1 MGCVNRNGKEFKTLA
16 QRNDVSIDNLELIVH
31 KYWLESGSEDFF
43 PSDTYIQAQLGNM
56 VYQEPISAV
65 RKLWKQRYS
74 SSLEYSNLGELNQA
88 KNEAL
93 KFFPNE
99 AISQYINSN
108 GKYVLSIKEPVA
120 KVTRGTEIVKPKKLN
135 LNIEEGR
142 AYSIDKVKELFN
154 RFNTDRTSKF
164 LAEKVFKIADD
175 MGLAIT
181 FENLGREGEAT
192 IGGKFSNGKVQF
204 NKNFFENDTMNHRKA
219 WVLLHELIHAETTY
233 ALDTSVNGSK
243 ALQEFKSEIN
253 NIFYQ
258 LKDRGVLEGWY
269 GMANTHEFVA
279 ELANP
284 VFRQKLQE
292 IDKGEV
298 KNSAWARIV
307 EAIKKFLGLHTSST
321 YYNRAMKALDNA
333 LNAFD
338 LDAYLEYNDI
348 MSSLKDGMKSH
359 NWKFTRMDVE
369 QQRAALRE
377 HFMET
382 MNFKEDLSP
391 ELKNRLKQ
399 AEKAAKA
406 ERKDII
412 YAQEN
417 DDTGTIQRQI
427 AESRKQNFETL
438 YGDVLS
444 NVVIFKTT
452 KGGLGVSATLKS
464 FEELLREEN
473 KDLVRQLN
481 WVDNLSND
489 DVLSLTSLLE
499 QDLRDYDLVYN
510 NSEFDKSDIKDK
522 DALVSYIGAEDSQV
536 IKGELGVNKEQLI
549 ALLGSTMYKAN
560 VQTTAVKELL
570 QNAFDAV
577 KIAQSQ
583 GKLKDAVI
591 DINLNEK
598 SRTVTISDNG
608 TGMSPEI
615 IQKAFFT
622 IGGSHK
628 GENVDNR
635 LKSGGLGLAKMAF
648 LFSSDYVEVTTVKDG
663 IQTYVKAT
671 PEEIQSDNFSI
682 ITKKVPGTPSGTT
695 VTVRIPEYYL
705 DQNGEKRTIWFN
717 NSPAFLAKPMIGNV
731 TVNVTK
737 SGSWWDNGTKSS
749 NKNKIPEGYVSVGKA
764 TSAFGDLDIYIAP
777 IDNPDSSY
785 LNNEILISGLYQFDH
800 EFRIDGGA
808 KARFKTIINILPTVD
823 VKSQVYPINNQR
835 ENFRTTIEPEVKD
848 LNFLLLQINSM
859 LEKKSVSEMFNNTIS
874 MDVRDVSDIRR
885 IPPTPKEVALNDAI
899 KEVKKQFSSPTQTS
913 NDNSFELKAAAATL
927 RGRALSE
934 KSRNSSFDASGI
946 KIKQLAPGTVDTSKL
961 DIRKPIFHNNTT
973 MVIEED
979 GQKVLNEFGALL
991 MELKSLYLQTYKGQ
1005 DIPTREDENITDY
1018 IEKQYWG
1025 FSFDKG
1031 YGGVNVSPK
1040 VIRLLAI
1047 NPFYEIPN
1055 YKNTDIALQL
1065 TESLTHIIEHEFN
1078 HNYESGEGAGFT
1090 GRFPM
1095 TYAEFA
1101 GIGKSFNKDW
1111 KNRLYVLIR
1120 DNLQT
1125 FYKYAER
1132 YQNSTNRGESL
1143 QGGKYTG
1150 IQQGQSRSTDG
1161 NGQDAQRQ
1169 SRDSQD
1175 VRDNGQGFGEEFA
1188 DLYEKAEKLSN
1199 QQHLEGDNA
1208 VAWLNEGNRIQDITD
1223 RYIQEYGNKLDADD
1237 VRKAFIEI
1245 GYDGTNVP
1253 EYQKAINILMN
1264 NIYDALLDKA
1274 IKEGKKSIT
1283 FVSGVAGS
1291 GKSTAIKNNRNLD
1304 LSTQGVIYDAPF
1316 NNFWTFDK
1324 AIAHA
1329 WAKGMEKISIV
1340 QMYND
1345 AQTAFENS
1353 VRRGYETG
1361 RFLNLQYFE
1370 DSFRK
1375 NAGKLE
1381 RIHSLYPQVQITA
1394 IDNTGNNGG
1403 RMVTLKEALNWDY
1416 SITEEKLY
1424 NLLKYLEN
1432 ELNSGRLQGHQAS
1445 SVTRD
1450 IQQITSATSPR
1461 IQEIIRRI
1469 EGRSYEVAQHN
1480 IPETGSRGLGLT
1492 SEEFYTK
1499 QDALDYIND
1508 LVNID
1513 GVDRSLID
1521 LKHTPETDT
1530 TDEYWTVSVR
1540 EQPSTNPAGFRIHS
1554 GGAHGSDH
1562 YWGAIGEKY
1571 GIPSNHYYFGQKTP
1585 FGNKEISQQ
1594 DYDEGKYEV
1603 AKAAAYNYGYK
1614 YPTMKNA
1621 LLIRDWAQVK
1631 YADAVFA
1638 IGNLVRPGEKLFP
1651 KLKNDTRV
1659 ATNAAVTGG
1668 TGYAVAMAILHN
1680 KPVYVFD
1687 QTREKWYKNINGQ
1700 WSESEVPI
1708 LTPNFAG
1715 IGTREINDAGRK
1727 AIEDTFKNTFKNYSG
1742 TSEKETLSADN
1753 VAQQTPKSSYNKISS
1768 KEAPLQIYSDGS
1780 DIKGTGNIGYGSVFE
1795 LDGKEYGISGTQE
1808 SEEVKKL
1815 QEKFPDAKFSNPTME
1830 MLALTTTL
1838 EHFANVGNGEDI
1850 VINQDYKGAVN
1861 YQGLWEHSEGSQ
1873 QRDTK
1878 AWKAKEPYIAHLVE
1892 RASTAID
1899 KIVKDGGSVKINWV
1913 KGHQSG
1919 TSEQARMNNAADRF
1933 AKSRNISNNIND
1945 AYEKQNTQ
1953 QQPIQ
1958 QNLPGPETK
1967 INIYAGTNE
1976 NADLSNFAKRPFDL
1990 NGNDIES
1997 VEQGFH
2003 IGKFEILRQA
2013 IASGYTERD
2022 VAYTDIMN
2030 QITDLQN
2037 TLIRTKRDNFAS
2049 GVAYGARLRSIGN
2062 TRLKA
2067 KDSDIQYII
2076 DNFFAKNKTD
2086 GMPNWENDKTASN
2099 IMRRLLK
2106 ASFEQNPQALQRL
2119 LATGNAT
2126 LTHTQDKGKW
2136 GTEFPRLLMEV
2147 REELRGQQQ
2156 QTTQPQQPNAEGN
2169 MTFSYGDNKRADVS
2183 STTTFDAIL
2192 NGERTATTRYESD
2205 GHIDYW
2211 KNLKVGDIIK
2221 WKNGKGREV
2230 LVKVTKPLTKLSTR
2244 TSAEE
2249 WSKKEGWS
2257 VEYFNSKV
2265 KPKLKEA
2272 WQIEYE
2278 LMVQQP
2284 TQQQPSINNITSSL
2298 IGKEIYVGTKDN
2310 YGFHNDELFGKI
2322 IDIKKDSKGYLATVN
2337 LNGNEYTIGLNND
2350 LEIRNT
2356 NSKFYEILLVPEN
2369 YNNEDDWLPLKSG
2382 INNNITTSQQ
2392 QNQAKENKQEPQ
2404 FTKVNDDFA
2413 TTLINHLRNDKLE
2426 GYESV
2431 PKRAALIR
2439 MAETL
2444 FDYFKKN
2451 DIKIV
2456 ITNAPYSD
2464 TEKGRSSA
2472 VTTDGRYAAIFYQE
2486 ADLQGGKYL
2495 NILHELLHIAT
2506 NNAIPFDWEGRA
2518 IADEKLQMYYD
2529 LFKRK
2534 LQEDKEWKDIQ
2545 GIAIARNREIYDR
2558 ASDRAKILAHAYS
2571 KAGEFIS
2578 CAISNVEVQR
2588 VLESITYGETQA
2600 SNLFEELRNWFKE
2613 VLEKIFHG
2621 YSYIAHENFLD
2632 DVTDFLLNTKYT
2644 DNTPAF
2650 AFTEEEQ
2657 KAYDEYLKSIEDR
2670 YNNAKD
2676 FVNPNITK
2684 LENIPEKNSNFVI
2697 QLPNYQN
2704 YYGMTEVEVDAQWK
2718 VDELNSLEEEFTQD
2732 MTNEEREELISK
2744 MDKVLSSLSKEEYL
2758 KSKTKKEQQIEKNLD
2773 EYDDLTNQITNLM
2786 ESNLVTAS
2794 EVRHIAELVINAVS
2808 DDITAIQKDPGLV
2821 SEWFPSLNSELDFRN
2836 ATRRE
2841 IVDAIGIMNLLERA
2855 KRNFDPAYNEV
2866 AYDTFED
2873 MDIAQ
2878 EVILPNWNGIIRLAS
2893 TVFAENEGF
2902 GISMNFSEG
2911 KFETTSETNIGID
2924 DSGEY
2929 KSIEDVQE
2937 KEGDAQE
2944 YWQIESRTID
2954 VLNTMSQLVRLA
2966 LHQAYL
2972 LDKDGNKVLSKWG
2985 IPERVSTRK
2994 AVNNIL
3000 RWTQKSQNLPEMIE
3014 KLSEKAKDNPWI
3026 QQIID
3031 RLSDKSGNEADFQ
3044 SQFYSTFQKHYQLYS
3059 IVKGDNGIYSVMIV
3073 NEHPALTQTLQ
3084 NISSQFQAGLH
3095 PLFTTVGTGGV
3106 RVKRDSLGF
3115 KSKVTKD
3122 APFTLY
3128 KALSELEPLE
3138 ASLKNKDPRTFEL
3151 DADNKDIAVKNITGA
3166 ARILGFY
3173 VSEDLVEGAIG
3184 NFQNISK
3191 MTQALRNLV
3200 NALEAM
3206 AKAPLKPKF
3215 NPFKTYDEDGIR
3227 GYLSEFLLPMTEL
3240 LEDDAITAFYD
3251 SGKMYQSY
3259 VTPSFTTKLM
3269 NKFKIK
3275 DKDEYRKFIN
3285 EEYGQSEWYYGPV
3298 DDEGERSWRFG
3309 WMKLLGSNSLDVF
3322 DHKVQLNFNSHNY
3335 MKTMNDNEYT
3345 LSLIAEYFAYKEK
3358 KNQDKRRIQAWFR
3371 APMESNKPSSEF
3383 FRFYSDR
3390 SFSYKDNISKE
3401 LYNLFL
3407 QEAARIIT
3415 VRMRDKKESDPD
3427 YIKNWDKNG
3436 KKFTYLQFLNSYLE
3450 DTADA
3455 KKNRILLKNEDG
3467 TVSKDN
3473 ETLAKLIQAYIN
3485 REEMSSENSLNLITL
3500 TTAAIKAHMQQRA
3513 DKILADWER
3522 KGIVDA
3528 AMTVANAGIWET
3540 TTDKDGKEQSS
3551 YNTSKEV
3558 IRERL
3563 ENFIWNDKYAAI
3575 NILQL
3580 MVGDTALY
3588 TDAEDLQK
3596 RLAQLHSPGIRANK
3610 DATDYQGRPVSDG
3623 KYRTIL
3629 IKDFNPFKSNI
3640 IANLTEVFDRRI
3652 AEAPESERPQWEAI
3666 KDDLLRKP
3674 GTRGKDDKGGRYWRI
3689 NVTDGQGYSSLSS
3702 YRKKAFMF
3710 GRWSRLS
3717 EDIYNKIRNNDY
3729 TFTELETAF
3738 QPLKPFV
3745 YTHLQKYV
3753 GVEGSPI
3760 STMNIA
3766 FQAKNSEYLLIMA
3779 DALLQNEKTERPN
3792 LLRAISRI
3800 MEDSE
3805 RLNPTK
3811 GIDTV
3816 QYGSAIK
3823 SGLQAEIDLTE
3834 FVEMPNGEEEAYKY
3848 MRNRI
3853 YRKDGNGNI
3862 TNQYDTDVY
3871 VHETSYDDYCLQ
3883 QDVPEHFKDH
3893 EQAHGSQERMILP
3906 SDLPFWKDENGPKE
3920 GPEAES
3926 NINYYEWDEINE
3938 DGEKVHRKLNAI
3950 EFRKAYEENIAKGI
3964 EESIK
3969 VLEKELGIDKEDYD
3983 KRDRNIRLSKI
3994 LQREI
3999 ISSPR
4004 YGIDLLLA
4012 CSVDKETGEF
4022 RIPLGDPIQAK
4033 RIEQLINS
4041 IIKNR
4046 INKQTIAGGP
4056 IVQVT
4061 NFGTSRQL
4069 HIRYKTKSGGLLFTE
4084 EEYKGWE
4091 VATHQTYEE
4100 YVKEN
4105 QAGIAYFEV
4114 FAPAWSKDMLEKFM
4128 NDDGTIDI
4136 EAIKATDSELLKMIS
4151 YRIPTEDKYSM
4162 APMKIVGFMPRWA
4175 GDAIMLPYELTE
4187 IDDSDFDVDKRY
4199 VMRKVLEIVPKSRKE
4214 VSRQLETMVANSYK
4228 KAHDGN
4234 VDMNWVRNEVSTF
4247 LDDPI
4252 RMRNMDALTK
4262 AMYNVYKRIGYTTKK
4277 PKGKDLRDNR
4287 TIDMSW
4293 AVLTN
4298 QHVAPQILNPGGFDD
4313 LKKVSYKIAAE
4324 KNKGNTGKSW
4334 EDLDKLDTDDLK
4346 KLSYKSKDITWIDD
4360 EVRFYKQ
4367 NAAGSN
4373 LIGVFAVNKVAH
4385 AILEGNGYHIAVDE
4399 ICKLSEGEYFE
4410 IAGKQFGGK
4419 MELDPRTDDKGRLI
4433 GKVLG
4438 SGVSASAD
4446 TAKDPIWDLINVNM
4460 TTASVFNTLVRLG
4473 INFEDA
4479 ALFMSQDI
4487 ITRMLAE
4494 HNKRRLSGDYITLD
4508 DLFDEKII
4516 EYKRKKG
4523 YKPDYKINGE
4533 DILSREE
4540 LLEGLFAGNDIID
4553 YKVML
4558 AFKKLRLLAEAV
4570 KDATFA
4576 TRFNSISSA
4585 VGPQIVDNLII
4596 EYKMDK
4602 FRDRDVNNGTHFYD
4616 KEGYHVDIDDILYD
4630 HPILS
4635 QFARTVDIAR
4645 KLFEDMPAM
4654 SVGFQNIL
4662 NLFKLTDGPMQGLD
4676 ERIFKDR
4683 KLLSKLADF
4692 YQSYLLVAS
4701 GVADPSRAEDVN
4713 SLSYYINEY
4722 PAEFMDKVKKRY
4734 PNNKLIQSI
4743 ELGTNNRTG
4752 KVFLYI
4758 NTTGMDQTEKD
4769 KLSSAWIDFHRA
4781 NPEQSRQLFLYNF
4794 FRAGVGFSPKSFM
4807 SLVPTYVKERIF
4819 SNLTNGD
4826 VVSYVDTYRR
4836 LPSIVPQ
4843 VVLDQ
4848 FIANNWGE
4856 SKLAPWKGK
4865 KGSKYKYDF
4874 NNNLVI
4880 ITDKNDL
4887 DDLRKVA
4894 YMKTS
4899 VNRVP
4904 MLWKRVENSE
4914 NRMVYELIEPL
4925 GNNGEY
4931 IEMSYVEPISPM
4943 NMPKEALRDDSPSDM
4958 PDYTIDKEID
4968 DGNPSPI
4975 RNDEKAALTT
4985 EELIR
4990 GIMLQNPSLSEE
5002 NAQKLAERAKK
5013 NPGSMIGFL
5022 ENVFSKLGYTIK
5034 GKENIKKEMDKIC

>member
-31 KYWLESGSEDFF
+31 KYWLESGSEDSF

-74 SSLEYSNLGELNQA
+74 SSLEYNNLGELNQA

-359 NWKFTRMDVE
+359 NWKFTRMNVE

-382 MNFKEDLSP
+382 MNFKDDLSP

-417 DDTGTIQRQI
+417 DDTGSIQRQI

-438 YGDVLS
+438 YGDVLN

-464 FEELLREEN
+464 FEELLRDEN

-522 DALVSYIGAEDSQV
+522 DALISYIGAEDSQV

-591 DINLNEK
+591 NIDLNEK

-671 PEEIQSDNFSI
+671 PEEIQSDNFNI

-717 NSPAFLAKPMIGNV
+717 SSPTFLTKPMIGNV

-737 SGSWWDNGTKSS
+737 SGSWWDNSTKSS
-749 NKNKIPEGYVSVGKA
+749 NKNKIPEGYISVGKA

-800 EFRIDGGA
+800 GFRIEGGG

-835 ENFRTTIEPEVKD
+835 EDFRTTIEPEVKD

-859 LEKKSVSEMFNNTIS
+859 LEKKSVNEMFNNTIS

-913 NDNSFELKAAAATL
+913 NDNSFELKAAATTL
-927 RGRALSE
+927 RERALSE

-946 KIKQLAPGTVDTSKL
+946 KIKQSAQGTVDTSKL

-1005 DIPTREDENITDY
+1005 DIPTREGENITDY

-1025 FSFDKG
+1025 FSFDKD

-1047 NPFYEIPN
+1047 NPFYRIPN

-1065 TESLTHIIEHEFN
+1065 TARLVHIIEHEFN
-1078 HNYESGEGAGFT
+1078 HNYVPSEDAKFT
-1090 GRFPM
+1090 GRFPS
-1095 TYAEFA
+1095 TESEFA

-1111 KNRLYVLIR
+1111 KNKLYVLIR

-1125 FYKYAER
+1125 FIKYNER
-1132 YQNSTNRGESL
+1132 YENSTNRGESL
-1143 QGGKYTG
+1143 QGGKYIEVQPG
-1150 IQQGQSRSTDG
+1150 RDQGSEGYGRDI
-1161 NGQDAQRQ
+1161 QRQ
-1169 SRDSQD
+1169 ARDSQD

-1188 DLYEKAEKLSN
+1188 DLYETAEKLSN
-1199 QQHLEGDNA
+1199 QQHLEGDDA

-1223 RYIQEYGNKLDADD
+1223 RYIQEHGNKLDADD

-1403 RMVTLKEALNWDY
+1403 RMVTLEEALNWDY
-1416 SITEEKLY
+1416 SITEQKLY

-1508 LVNID
+1508 LVNVD
-1513 GVDRSLID
+1513 GVNRNLID

-1585 FGNKEISQQ
+1585 FGNKEITQQ

-1614 YPTMKNA
+1614 YPTMKNS
-1621 LLIRDWAQVK
+1621 LLIRNWAQVK

-1638 IGNLVRPGEKLFP
+1638 IGHLVRPGEKLFP
-1651 KLKNDTRV
+1651 NLKNDTRV

-1668 TGYAVAMAILHN
+1668 TGYAIAMAILHN

-1700 WSESEVPI
+1700 WSESEVPT
-1708 LTPNFAG
+1708 LTSNFAG

-1727 AIEDTFKNTFKNYSG
+1727 AIEDAFKNTFKNYSD

-1753 VAQQTPKSSYNKISS
+1753 VAQQTRKSSYNKISS
-1768 KEAPLQIYSDGS
+1768 KETPLQIYSDGS

-1976 NADLSNFAKRPFDL
+1976 NADLSNFAVRPFTVTNVGD
-1990 NGNDIES
+1990 D
-1997 VEQGFH
+1997 
-2003 IGKFEILRQA
+2003 
-2013 IASGYTERD
+2013 ASGPIAGNFKTVEGAFQAQKLAYNNN
-2022 VAYTDIMN
+2022 YTDAEEKEIISKLEKATGSEARKIGRN
-2030 QITDLQN
+2030 LVGLNVKEWD
-2037 TLIRTKRDNFAS
+2037 KVSS
-2049 GVAYGARLRSIGN
+2049 G
-2062 TRLKA
+2062 
-2067 KDSDIQYII
+2067 
-2076 DNFFAKNKTD
+2076 
-2086 GMPNWENDKTASN
+2086 
-2099 IMRRLLK
+2099 LLK
-2106 ASFEQNPQALQRL
+2106 NLLKDSFEQNPQALQRL

-2147 REELRGQQQ
+2147 RDELREQL
-2156 QTTQPQQPNAEGN
+2156 QTA
-2169 MTFSYGDNKRADVS
+2169 
-2183 STTTFDAIL
+2183 
-2192 NGERTATTRYESD
+2192 
-2205 GHIDYW
+2205 
-2211 KNLKVGDIIK
+2211 
-2221 WKNGKGREV
+2221 
-2230 LVKVTKPLTKLSTR
+2230 
-2244 TSAEE
+2244 
-2249 WSKKEGWS
+2249 
-2257 VEYFNSKV
+2257 
-2265 KPKLKEA
+2265 
-2272 WQIEYE
+2272 
-2278 LMVQQP
+2278 
-2284 TQQQPSINNITSSL
+2284 
-2298 IGKEIYVGTKDN
+2298 
-2310 YGFHNDELFGKI
+2310 
-2322 IDIKKDSKGYLATVN
+2322 
-2337 LNGNEYTIGLNND
+2337 
-2350 LEIRNT
+2350 
-2356 NSKFYEILLVPEN
+2356 
-2369 YNNEDDWLPLKSG
+2369 
-2382 INNNITTSQQ
+2382 QQ
-2392 QNQAKENKQEPQ
+2392 QNQVRENRQEPQ

-2431 PKRAALIR
+2431 PKRAALVR

-2451 DIKIV
+2451 DIKVV

-2472 VTTDGRYAAIFYQE
+2472 VTTDGKYAAIFYQE

-2545 GIAIARNREIYDR
+2545 GIAIARSKEIYDR

-2571 KAGEFIS
+2571 KAGEFVS

-2644 DNTPAF
+2644 DNTPVF

-2676 FVNPNITK
+2676 FVNPNITR

-2773 EYDDLTNQITNLM
+2773 EYDNLTDQITNLM

-2821 SEWFPSLNSELDFRN
+2821 SEWFPPLNSELDFRN

-2841 IVDAIGIMNLLERA
+2841 IVDAIGIMNLLDRA
-2855 KRNFDPAYNEV
+2855 KRNFDPATNEIE
-2866 AYDTFED
+2866 YDTFED

-2911 KFETTSETNIGID
+2911 KFETTSEANIGID

-3059 IVKGDNGIYSVMIV
+3059 IVKGDNGTYSVMIV
-3073 NEHPALTQTLQ
+3073 NEYPALTQTLQ

-3095 PLFTTVGTGGV
+3095 PLFTTIGTGGI

-3115 KSKVTKD
+3115 KSKVAKD
-3122 APFTLY
+3122 DPFTLY

-3138 ASLKNKDPRTFEL
+3138 ASLKNKDPQTFEL

-3173 VSEDLVEGAIG
+3173 VSEDLVEEAIG
-3184 NFQNISK
+3184 NFQNIGK

-3200 NALEAM
+3200 TALEAM
-3206 AKAPLKPKF
+3206 TKAPLKPKF

-3227 GYLSEFLLPMTEL
+3227 GYLSEFLLPMTDL

-3358 KNQDKRRIQAWFR
+3358 KNQDRKRVQAWFR

-3390 SFSYKDNISKE
+3390 SLGYKDNISNE

-3415 VRMRDKKESDPD
+3415 VKMRDKKESDPD

-3450 DTADA
+3450 DTTDA

-3485 REEMSSENSLNLITL
+3485 REEMSSENSVNLITL

-3588 TDAEDLQK
+3588 KDAEDLQK

-3629 IKDFNPFKSNI
+3629 IKDFDPFKSNI
-3640 IANLTEVFDRRI
+3640 IANLTEVFNRRI

-3717 EDIYNKIRNNDY
+3717 EDVYNKIRNNDY

-3745 YTHLQKYV
+3745 YTHLQKHV

-3848 MRNRI
+3848 MRDRI
-3853 YRKDGNGNI
+3853 YRKDDNGNI

-4069 HIRYKTKSGGLLFTE
+4069 HIRFNAKSGGLLMMESEFQPTE
-4084 EEYKGWE
+4084 KYKTYDEYKKAE
-4091 VATHQTYEE
+4091 
-4100 YVKEN
+4100 

-4136 EAIKATDSELLKMIS
+4136 EAIEATDPELLKMIS

-4199 VMRKVLEIVPKSRKE
+4199 VMRKVLEIVSKPREE

-4228 KAHDGN
+4228 KTHEGN
-4234 VDMNWVRNEVSTF
+4234 VDMKWVRNEVSIF

-4252 RMRNMDALTK
+4252 GMRNMDALTK

-4313 LKKVSYKIAAE
+4313 LKKVAYKIAAE

-4334 EDLDKLDTDDLK
+4334 EDLDKLDVDNLK

-4360 EVRFYKQ
+4360 EIRFYKQ

-4410 IAGKQFGGK
+4410 IAGKQFGGR

-4446 TAKDPIWDLINVNM
+4446 TSKDPIWDLINVNM

-4487 ITRMLAE
+4487 ITKMLAE

-4508 DLFDEKII
+4508 DLVDEYIVA
-4516 EYKRKKG
+4516 YKRIKG

-4540 LLEGLFAGNDIID
+4540 LLEGLFAGNSTID

-4602 FRDRDVNNGTHFYD
+4602 FRDRDVDNGTHFYD

-4713 SLSYYINEY
+4713 SLSYYIDKY

-4769 KLSSAWIDFHRA
+4769 RLSSAWIDFHRA

-4848 FIANNWGE
+4848 FIANNWSE
-4856 SKLAPWKGK
+4856 SKLAPWKCK

-4914 NRMVYELIEPL
+4914 NRMIYELIKPL

-4943 NMPKEALRDDSPSDM
+4943 NKPKEALRDDSPSDM
-4958 PDYTIDKEID
+4958 PDYTTDKEID
-4968 DGNPSPI
+4968 DGSPSPI

-5022 ENVFSKLGYTIK
+5022 ENVFSKLGYAIK